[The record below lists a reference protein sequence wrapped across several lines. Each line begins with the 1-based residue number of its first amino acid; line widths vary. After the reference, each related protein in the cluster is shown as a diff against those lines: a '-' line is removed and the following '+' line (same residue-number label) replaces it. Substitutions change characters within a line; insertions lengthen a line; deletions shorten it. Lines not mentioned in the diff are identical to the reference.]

1 MKKILLAVV
10 TASILAVNTLPLSA
24 GAFSAVTAEEYQSA
38 AEEAKFEA
46 ENFFVAVGT
55 YGGESTQLRYFA
67 HKADGGYQVDKV
79 VWEDAPADISYGDV
93 FIADSEASMTKVM
106 AAPDN
111 PVYAMA
117 YYYQLEEGAKLDKV
131 GKCEDFMEQ
140 KELTVTSKTYD
151 GSAHWS
157 IRYKDSEGK
166 EYYYG
171 LSTFASTLT
180 VDPLD
185 CAVGDVY
192 TYALYNDYM
201 IVPLAKKDADN
212 DVTATTPTT
221 TTANNTTTTT
231 TKISTGTTVTSTY
244 ATDAKG
250 RILDS
255 EGNVLIVDG
264 TSAVMSQP
272 VNTTTTTTAII
283 DYAVKVEYDK
293 SPMKTGEKREVKF
306 YNPETK
312 TAKNGK
318 VNTSSDCI
326 SIDYEE
332 GKDTFTVTALKEG
345 KAEIYV
351 TAAGCAFGAYV
362 YIEVSS
368 AEQTENETSYK
379 VKVTV
384 LDVNDKKLIVR
395 PDMNSQEYKV
405 GDKFSVPM
413 SYIDTG
419 VAPAPGM
426 VFEVTYERGILTIY
440 PSKFSD
446 IKNVALISSEPDI
459 FKGDT
464 NCDCQVD
471 MSDAVLIMQALANPD
486 KYGENGNDPYHH
498 LTALGRLNGDNDG
511 DGLTVGDALAIQKK
525 LLGLDKEDKTPVE
538 GQSAT
543 TTDAGLTTEGGKRV
557 TFSLYSKLRDN
568 ADTDTEIAI
577 TPNYGTDY
585 NYVYNGKTI
594 EQYRKEWEENSAL
607 AEKYAQLI
615 KVGDK
620 LKYGEA
626 LYTTGAPDGEKWDKD
641 FYYRT
646 LSFYGE
652 DFLAKYIVDGEFLR
666 DKLLEDQAEYE
677 NELRTQD
684 HAYKVLHEAI
694 DAYNYEMIQAT
705 IPQLEQQN
713 IRYEYSEAQKALIFY
728 ATAAQFDELSLDNV
742 SSYRTP
748 PSEKEP
754 VLDDGWAMVSYDV

>member
-1 MKKILLAVV
+1 MKKSLLAVI
-10 TASILAVNTLPLSA
+10 TASLLAVNAIPLSA
-24 GAFSAVTAEEYQSA
+24 GAFSAVTTENYQALAEET
-38 AEEAKFEA
+38 KFEA
-46 ENFFVAVGT
+46 ENFFVYVGT
-55 YGGESTQLRYFA
+55 YSGSTQLRYFA
-67 HKADGGYQVDKV
+67 SKTDGGYTVEKV
-79 VWEDAPADISYGDV
+79 VWDDAPADISYGDV
-93 FIADSEASMTKVM
+93 FIADGDAEMTKVM

-117 YYYQLEEGAKLDKV
+117 YYYQLDESAKLDKV

-140 KELTVTSKTYD
+140 KELTVKSKTYD

-185 CAVGDVY
+185 CEVGDVY

-201 IVPLAKKDADN
+201 VVPLEKKDIDN
-212 DVTATTPTT
+212 DVTTPTTTT

-255 EGNVLIVDG
+255 EGNVLIVNG

-293 SPMKTGEKREVKF
+293 SSMKIGEKREVKF

-351 TAAGCAFGAYV
+351 TAAGCAFGSYV
-362 YIEVSS
+362 YIEVVS
-368 AEQTENETSYK
+368 ADQTEETSYK

-384 LDVNDKKLIVR
+384 LDVTDELLFVR
-395 PDMNSQEYKV
+395 PDMNSQAYKV
-405 GDKFSVPM
+405 ADKFIVPM
-413 SYIDTG
+413 SSVDTG
-419 VAPAPGM
+419 VAPAAGM
-426 VFEVTYERGILTIY
+426 TFEVTYTKNYFLTTS
-440 PSKFSD
+440 PARFSD
-446 IKNVALISSEPDI
+446 IEKLSLISSEPDI
-459 FKGDT
+459 IKGDT
-464 NCDCQVD
+464 NCDCHVD
-471 MSDAVLIMQALANPD
+471 MADAVLIMQALANPD
-486 KYGENGNDPYHH
+486 KYGENGSDIHH
-498 LTALGRLNGDNDG
+498 LTGLGKLNGDTDG
-511 DGLTVGDALAIQKK
+511 DGLTVGDALAIQRK
-525 LLGLDKEDKTPVE
+525 LLGLDKEEKTPVE
-538 GQSAT
+538 GQIA
-543 TTDAGLTTEGGKRV
+543 TTDAGLTTAGGKRV

-568 ADTDTEIAI
+568 ADTDAEIAI

-585 NYVYNGKTI
+585 KYVYNGKTI
-594 EQYRKEWEENSAL
+594 EQYHKEWDENSAL

-615 KVGDK
+615 KIGDK

-652 DFLAKYIVDGEFLR
+652 DFLAKYIVDGEFLK
-666 DKLLEDQAEYE
+666 DKLLSDQAEYE
-677 NELRTQD
+677 NELRTSD

-694 DAYNYEMIQAT
+694 DAYNYEMVQAT

-728 ATAAQFDELSLDNV
+728 VTAAQFDKLSLDNV
-742 SSYRTP
+742 SSFRTAT
-748 PSEKEP
+748 SGNEP
-754 VLDDGWAMVSYDV
+754 VLDDEWAMVSYDV

>member
-1 MKKILLAVV
+1 MKKSLLAVI
-10 TASILAVNTLPLSA
+10 TASVLAVNAVPLSA
-24 GAFSAVTAEEYQSA
+24 GAFSAVTAENYQA
-38 AEEAKFEA
+38 LAEETKFEA

-55 YGGESTQLRYFA
+55 YSGATQLRYFA
-67 HKADGGYQVDKV
+67 QKSEGGYTVEKV
-79 VWEDAPADISYGDV
+79 VWEDAPSDLSYGDV
-93 FIADSEASMTKVM
+93 FIADGDAEMTKVM

-117 YYYQLEEGAKLDKV
+117 YYYQLDENAKLDKV

-140 KELTVTSKTYD
+140 KELTVTSKIYD

-180 VDPLD
+180 VNPLD
-185 CAVGDVY
+185 CEVGDVY

-212 DVTATTPTT
+212 DVTVTTPTTT

-255 EGNVLIVDG
+255 EGNVLIVNG

-272 VNTTTTTTAII
+272 ANTTTTTTA
-283 DYAVKVEYDK
+283 A
-293 SPMKTGEKREVKF
+293 PNGEK
-306 YNPETK
+306 
-312 TAKNGK
+312 
-318 VNTSSDCI
+318 
-326 SIDYEE
+326 
-332 GKDTFTVTALKEG
+332 VTAVIMSINDTKLLLKPDKGSDILNISDRFTMAKKLLNEDITPAVG
-345 KAEIYV
+345 MKLEIIFPGSGFLTTYPAQLSRV
-351 TAAGCAFGAYV
+351 
-362 YIEVSS
+362 
-368 AEQTENETSYK
+368 NN
-379 VKVTV
+379 VTV
-384 LDVNDKKLIVR
+384 VSEVPEITT
-395 PDMNSQEYKV
+395 
-405 GDKFSVPM
+405 GD
-413 SYIDTG
+413 
-419 VAPAPGM
+419 A
-426 VFEVTYERGILTIY
+426 
-440 PSKFSD
+440 
-446 IKNVALISSEPDI
+446 
-459 FKGDT
+459 
-464 NCDCQVD
+464 NCDDQTD
-471 MSDAVLIMQALANPD
+471 MADAVLIMQALANPD
-486 KYGENGNDPYHH
+486 KYGENGSDIHH
-498 LTALGRLNGDNDG
+498 LTGLGKLNGDTDG
-511 DGLTVGDALAIQKK
+511 DGLTVGDALAIQRK
-525 LLGLDKEDKTPVE
+525 LLGLDKEEKTPVE
-538 GQSAT
+538 GQIA
-543 TTDAGLTTEGGKRV
+543 TTDAGLTTAGGKRV

-568 ADTDTEIAI
+568 ADTDAEIAI

-585 NYVYNGKTI
+585 KYVYNGKTI
-594 EQYRKEWEENSAL
+594 EQYHKEWDENSAL

-615 KVGDK
+615 KIGDK

-652 DFLAKYIVDGEFLR
+652 DFLAKYIVDGEFLK
-666 DKLLEDQAEYE
+666 DKLLSDQAEYE

-728 ATAAQFDELSLDNV
+728 VTAAQFDKLSLDNV
-742 SSYRTP
+742 SSYRTA
-748 PSEKEP
+748 PSENDT

>member
-1 MKKILLAVV
+1 ML
-10 TASILAVNTLPLSA
+10 
-24 GAFSAVTAEEYQSA
+24 Q
-38 AEEAKFEA
+38 
-46 ENFFVAVGT
+46 
-55 YGGESTQLRYFA
+55 
-67 HKADGGYQVDKV
+67 
-79 VWEDAPADISYGDV
+79 
-93 FIADSEASMTKVM
+93 
-106 AAPDN
+106 
-111 PVYAMA
+111 
-117 YYYQLEEGAKLDKV
+117 
-131 GKCEDFMEQ
+131 
-140 KELTVTSKTYD
+140 
-151 GSAHWS
+151 
-157 IRYKDSEGK
+157 
-166 EYYYG
+166 
-171 LSTFASTLT
+171 
-180 VDPLD
+180 
-185 CAVGDVY
+185 
-192 TYALYNDYM
+192 
-201 IVPLAKKDADN
+201 
-212 DVTATTPTT
+212 
-221 TTANNTTTTT
+221 
-231 TKISTGTTVTSTY
+231 
-244 ATDAKG
+244 
-250 RILDS
+250 
-255 EGNVLIVDG
+255 
-264 TSAVMSQP
+264 
-272 VNTTTTTTAII
+272 
-283 DYAVKVEYDK
+283 
-293 SPMKTGEKREVKF
+293 
-306 YNPETK
+306 
-312 TAKNGK
+312 
-318 VNTSSDCI
+318 
-326 SIDYEE
+326 
-332 GKDTFTVTALKEG
+332 
-345 KAEIYV
+345 
-351 TAAGCAFGAYV
+351 
-362 YIEVSS
+362 
-368 AEQTENETSYK
+368 QTENETSYK

-384 LDVNDKKLIVR
+384 LDVNDKNLIVR

-568 ADTDTEIAI
+568 ADTDAEIAI

-666 DKLLEDQAEYE
+666 DKLLEDQAAYE

>member
-1 MKKILLAVV
+1 MKKSLLAVV

-67 HKADGGYQVDKV
+67 HKAEGGYTVEKV
-79 VWEDAPADISYGDV
+79 VWEDAPSDLSYGDV
-93 FIADSEASMTKVM
+93 FIADGDAEMMKVM
-106 AAPDN
+106 AAPND
-111 PVYAMA
+111 PVNAMA
-117 YYYQLEEGAKLDKV
+117 YYYQLDESAKLDKV

-201 IVPLAKKDADN
+201 IVPLEKKDADN

-272 VNTTTTTTAII
+272 ANTTTTTTA
-283 DYAVKVEYDK
+283 A
-293 SPMKTGEKREVKF
+293 PNGEK
-306 YNPETK
+306 
-312 TAKNGK
+312 
-318 VNTSSDCI
+318 
-326 SIDYEE
+326 
-332 GKDTFTVTALKEG
+332 VTAVIVSINDTKLLLKPDKGSDILNISDRFTMAKKLLNEDITPAVG
-345 KAEIYV
+345 MKLEIIFPGSGFLTTYPAQLSRV
-351 TAAGCAFGAYV
+351 
-362 YIEVSS
+362 
-368 AEQTENETSYK
+368 NN
-379 VKVTV
+379 VTV
-384 LDVNDKKLIVR
+384 VSEVPEITT
-395 PDMNSQEYKV
+395 
-405 GDKFSVPM
+405 GD
-413 SYIDTG
+413 
-419 VAPAPGM
+419 A
-426 VFEVTYERGILTIY
+426 
-440 PSKFSD
+440 
-446 IKNVALISSEPDI
+446 
-459 FKGDT
+459 
-464 NCDCQVD
+464 NCDDQTD
-471 MSDAVLIMQALANPD
+471 MADAVLIMQALANPD
-486 KYGENGNDPYHH
+486 KYGENGSDIHH
-498 LTALGRLNGDNDG
+498 LTGLGKLNGDTDG

-525 LLGLDKEDKTPVE
+525 LLGLDKESKTPVE

-615 KVGDK
+615 KIGDK

-652 DFLAKYIVDGEFLR
+652 DFLAKYIVDGEFLK
-666 DKLLEDQAEYE
+666 DKLLADQAEYE

-742 SSYRTP
+742 SSYRTS